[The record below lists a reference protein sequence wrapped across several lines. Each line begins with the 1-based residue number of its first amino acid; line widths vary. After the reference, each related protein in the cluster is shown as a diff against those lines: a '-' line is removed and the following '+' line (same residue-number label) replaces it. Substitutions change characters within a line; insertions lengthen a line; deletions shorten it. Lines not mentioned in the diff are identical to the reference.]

1 MARVNARPV
10 SVRAVALVQAGKSQT
25 FVFSVCWA
33 EGGGTLVRR
42 SQEDFRRIHKMLR
55 EIFPVEAGRLRKSD
69 CVLPKLPEVP
79 LLARGRGTRC
89 GLERLRL
96 LEAYVRAL
104 LAVEHV
110 SRSPAVTSFLEP
122 QPLDL
127 EPRLPHG
134 SLVTLHV
141 PEESLPAPEG
151 SPDIRSVEAQNLHC
165 LQPYSTQDTWG
176 RPFQVQ
182 AQEALGVLL
191 RHPSGW
197 WLVENEDNQ
206 TAWFP
211 APYLEEAAPG
221 QEQGMPL
228 GSSGPRLYISQ
239 AYEGCSPEEL
249 SVPSGAHIH
258 VLQTSDRGWWLCR
271 YGGQEGL
278 LPAVFLRP
286 DRLGSLLGGAAGME
300 PARN

>member
-1 MARVNARPV
+1 MARVDARPV

-33 EGGGTLVRR
+33 EGGDTLVRR

-69 CVLPKLPEVP
+69 RVLPKLPEVP
-79 LLARGRGTRC
+79 LLARGGGTRC
-89 GLERLRL
+89 GLKRLRL
-96 LEAYVRAL
+96 LEAYVQTL

-110 SRSPAVTSFLEP
+110 SRSPVVAGFLEP

-127 EPRLPHG
+127 ESRLPHG
-134 SLVTLHV
+134 SLVTLHA
-141 PEESLPAPEG
+141 PEESLPDAAG
-151 SPDIRSVEAQNLHC
+151 SPDIRSVEAQSLRC
-165 LQPYSTQDTWG
+165 LQPYSTQDTRG
-176 RPFQVQ
+176 QPFHVR

-197 WLVENEDNQ
+197 WLVENEDSR

-211 APYLEEAAPG
+211 APYLEATPG

-228 GSSGPRLYISQ
+228 GSSGPRFYISR

-249 SVPSGAHIH
+249 SAPLGAHIH
-258 VLQTSDRGWWLCR
+258 VLEMSDRGWWLCR

-300 PARN
+300 PAHN